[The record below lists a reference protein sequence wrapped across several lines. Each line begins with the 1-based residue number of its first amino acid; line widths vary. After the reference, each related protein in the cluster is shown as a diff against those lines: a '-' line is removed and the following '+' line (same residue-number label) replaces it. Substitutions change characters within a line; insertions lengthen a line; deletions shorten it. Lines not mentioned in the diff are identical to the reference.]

1 MKIKKPSL
9 IVQIFLGML
18 IGILIGVLFPV
29 IKDAKKQ
36 EKKTI
41 AKIEAKELQK
51 IQFPMDSAQVEQL
64 NVNIKKVNE
73 KLFPATPKPKKET
86 FATKLKILSDI
97 FMLLIKMIIAPL
109 VISVLVVGIAKV
121 GDFKS
126 VGRIGIKTLLYFT
139 TAAVIALLLGLFLVN
154 VFNPGEHMAI
164 ELPQKGAEIGIETVK
179 KFDIKNVIPSSVV
192 DAMAKNEILPI
203 VIFALFFGVAAASIG
218 SKGKIVIDFFDA
230 VSHIMFKVT
239 NYVMTFAPLAV
250 MGAIAAVV
258 AEQGIDILVGYVY
271 LVGTFY
277 FGLIAFIFG
286 VLFLICSVA
295 KIKFFKLLSHIKE
308 PMLLAF
314 STASSEAAMP
324 KTIEALE
331 RFGCGNRIVSFVL
344 PLGYS
349 FNLDGSMMY
358 MTFATVFIAQAYG
371 IEMST
376 GDQIVMLLIL
386 LVTSKGM
393 AGIPR
398 ASLVVIAG
406 MLTYF
411 GIPVEGLLLLL
422 GIDQIL
428 DMGRSA
434 TNVVGNA
441 VATAV
446 ISKWEGELILHKKEP
461 DIDKLQLD

>member
-1 MKIKKPSL
+1 MKMKKPSL

-18 IGILIGVLFPV
+18 LGIIVGYFW
-29 IKDAKKQ
+29 
-36 EKKTI
+36 
-41 AKIEAKELQK
+41 KEVAPSFHL
-51 IQFPMDSAQVEQL
+51 
-64 NVNIKKVNE
+64 
-73 KLFPATPKPKKET
+73 
-86 FATKLKILSDI
+86 LSDI
-97 FMLLIKMIIAPL
+97 FMRLIKMIIAPL
-109 VISVLVVGIAKV
+109 VFSVLVVGIAKV

-139 TAAVIALLLGLFLVN
+139 TLAIVSLLLGLLLVD
-154 VFNPGEHMAI
+154 FFQPGISMTLAK
-164 ELPQKGAEIGIETVK
+164 PPVGAETGMEAAK
-179 KFDIKNVIPSSVV
+179 GFDAKIFMEHVIPSSIA
-192 DAMAKNEILPI
+192 DAMSKNEILPI

-218 SKGKIVIDFFDA
+218 KKGKVVVDFFDA

-239 NYVMTFAPLAV
+239 NYVMAFAPFGV
-250 MGAIAAVV
+250 FGAIAAVV
-258 AEQGIDILVGYVY
+258 ASQGIGVLQGYMFLIGEFY
-271 LVGTFY
+271 L
-277 FGLIAFIFG
+277 GLIVFIF
-286 VLFLICSVA
+286 VILFAITFSF
-295 KIKFFKLLSHIKE
+295 KIKFFSLLTHIKE
-308 PMLLAF
+308 PVLLAF

-371 IEMST
+371 IHMSVS
-376 GDQIVMLLIL
+376 DQITMLLIL
-386 LVTSKGM
+386 LITSKGM

-406 MLTYF
+406 MLAYF
-411 GIPVEGLLLLL
+411 KIPTEGMLLLL
-422 GIDQIL
+422 GIDQVL
-428 DMGRSA
+428 DMGRAA

-446 ISKWEGELILHKKEP
+446 ISKWEGELHPFKKDP
-461 DIDKLQLD
+461 DMDDVRLN

>member
-1 MKIKKPSL
+1 MKFKAPSL
-9 IVQIFLGML
+9 IVQIFAGML
-18 IGILIGVLFPV
+18 LGIIVGYFW
-29 IKDAKKQ
+29 KDVAPS
-36 EKKTI
+36 
-41 AKIEAKELQK
+41 LH
-51 IQFPMDSAQVEQL
+51 
-64 NVNIKKVNE
+64 
-73 KLFPATPKPKKET
+73 
-86 FATKLKILSDI
+86 ILSDI
-97 FMLLIKMIIAPL
+97 FMRFIKMIIAPL
-109 VISVLVVGIAKV
+109 VFSVLVVGVAKV

-139 TAAVIALLLGLFLVN
+139 TAAIISLLLGLMLVN
-154 VFNPGEHMAI
+154 VFAPGKKMHL
-164 ELPQKGAEIGIETVK
+164 ELPAADAVVGVEAAK
-179 KFDIKNVIPSSVV
+179 KFDTKNFINHVIPESIV
-192 DAMAKNEILPI
+192 DVMAKNEILPI
-203 VIFALFFGVAAASIG
+203 VIFALFFGIAAASIG
-218 SKGKIVIDFFDA
+218 NKGKVVVDFFDS

-239 NYVMTFAPLAV
+239 NYVMAFAPFGV
-250 MGAIAAVV
+250 FGALAAVV
-258 AEQGIDILVGYVY
+258 AKQGLGVLAGYVY
-271 LVGTFY
+271 LIGTFY
-277 FGLIAFIFG
+277 LGLILFVFV
-286 VLFLICSVA
+286 VLFLICFFM
-295 KIKFFKLLSHIKE
+295 KINFFKLLNYIKE
-308 PMLLAF
+308 PILLAF

-324 KTIEALE
+324 KTIESLE

-371 IEMST
+371 IEMT
-376 GDQIVMLLIL
+376 VGQQVTMLLIL

-406 MLTYF
+406 MLAHF
-411 GIPVEGLLLLL
+411 NIPVAGLLLLL

-446 ISKWEGELILHKKEP
+446 ISKWEGELHLP
-461 DIDKLQLD
+461 TDSTIDKVKLD